1 MSIRN
6 HPSISPLILG
16 KVDRRISLYADD
28 IVLFLSHPEESL
40 PPLLA
45 LINKFGEL
53 SGYTIN
59 WEKSEFMPLKGELSP
74 LFLKNLPFH
83 IAAVKIKYLGVVI
96 PKDPKLIYKLNFL
109 NMIEKLKSNIEAW
122 RLLPLSML
130 GCVNAIK
137 MMALPRLLYL
147 FQNLPIFIPKAF
159 FKLLDSVVFPFIW
172 GFKAH
177 HIAKNHITKPKLMGG
192 LSLPNFQHYYWAANS
207 RALMYRQDALPGK
220 VSASTPSW
228 LAIGQDLPKSSLPAL
243 LFSPAKFS
251 TPITVNN
258 FMLTNSLKIWH
269 QLRKSFNLLDT
280 SVHSPVCYNYAFP
293 P

>member
-16 KVDRRISLYADD
+16 KVDHRISLYADD

-130 GCVNAIK
+130 GRINALK
-137 MMALPRLLYL
+137 MMVLPRLL
-147 FQNLPIFIPKAF
+147 
-159 FKLLDSVVFPFIW
+159 
-172 GFKAH
+172 
-177 HIAKNHITKPKLMGG
+177 
-192 LSLPNFQHYYWAANS
+192 
-207 RALMYRQDALPGK
+207 
-220 VSASTPSW
+220 
-228 LAIGQDLPKSSLPAL
+228 
-243 LFSPAKFS
+243 
-251 TPITVNN
+251 
-258 FMLTNSLKIWH
+258 
-269 QLRKSFNLLDT
+269 
-280 SVHSPVCYNYAFP
+280 
-293 P
+293 